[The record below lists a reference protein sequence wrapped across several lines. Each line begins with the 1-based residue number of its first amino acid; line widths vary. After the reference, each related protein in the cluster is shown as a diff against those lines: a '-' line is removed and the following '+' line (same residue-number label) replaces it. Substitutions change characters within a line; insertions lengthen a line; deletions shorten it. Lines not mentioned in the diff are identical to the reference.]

1 MSYLVFDESW
11 KSRSHAGIKAGTTIL
26 GGGLLGPLFAY
37 SRFSDSSHQ
46 WFDNKF
52 FNSNYHFNNDITKK
66 IFAQCSKF
74 SKPYSKDF
82 ENEIEGSGYMY
93 KFNNQSDHA
102 YEYIFRITK
111 KIYDQNNKNFY
122 LVKITFDDEKIYMME
137 SIIIKNFKLV
147 GFKKLDLN
155 KILPKDKSEYKKK

>member
-1 MSYLVFDESW
+1 M
-11 KSRSHAGIKAGTTIL
+11 H
-26 GGGLLGPLFAY
+26 
-37 SRFSDSSHQ
+37 
-46 WFDNKF
+46 
-52 FNSNYHFNNDITKK
+52 
-66 IFAQCSKF
+66 
-74 SKPYSKDF
+74 
-82 ENEIEGSGYMY
+82 